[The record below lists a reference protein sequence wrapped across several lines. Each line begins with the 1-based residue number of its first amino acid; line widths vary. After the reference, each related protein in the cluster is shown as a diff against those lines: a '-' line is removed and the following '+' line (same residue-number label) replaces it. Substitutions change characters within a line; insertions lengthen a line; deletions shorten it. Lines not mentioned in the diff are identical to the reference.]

1 MFGSIPT
8 CAGQPP
14 GSLSLSLF
22 IFLRLSLTHASSVL
36 SRCSTGSIVLGDAGE
51 WQNTTIF
58 NKECMVRA
66 NGASEDAG
74 TVRCSDGHFYWKVVR
89 TWALCE
95 IGDPTRHQASPVPFI
110 TMPFDQVVASDG
122 TCMLD
127 ESHRCFSLVRWVRRA
142 EDGVVCI
149 FENNPTAS
157 PETGWDFGSNPA
169 RLLAVSQA
177 EPLPGQ
183 HPVLSYGQQQPPAP
197 PGAPPMV

>member
-1 MFGSIPT
+1 MNHIDAIDRTGLHAEVT
-8 CAGQPP
+8 AGALA
-14 GSLSLSLF
+14 GDHCVHLF
-22 IFLRLSLTHASSVL
+22 
-36 SRCSTGSIVLGDAGE
+36 
-51 WQNTTIF
+51 
-58 NKECMVRA
+58 
-66 NGASEDAG
+66 
-74 TVRCSDGHFYWKVVR
+74 
-89 TWALCE
+89 
-95 IGDPTRHQASPVPFI
+95 
-110 TMPFDQVVASDG
+110 
-122 TCMLD
+122 
-127 ESHRCFSLVRWVRRA
+127 RRA